1 MTEGR
6 ALDHPEL
13 LAGFRDEVR
22 GYLPVIRQGIEE
34 FSRLGDRG
42 CLVEPHRLVH
52 TIKGSASLLGL
63 PELAATAALGEV
75 ALERLMGSAAAAAAP
90 GRVLTELLPIVERLA
105 AGAGLAMS
113 PFGAVSGLHVPPSG
127 AAAGAAWA
135 APAADGAEIL
145 DGFRQEAAEYVSTA
159 ARLLRELERVPGDPA
174 PLTELRRVL
183 HTFKGVAAV
192 VGSARLAGL
201 CHRLEDV
208 AEASLAGPAPVSP
221 VTVDALFAGLAEME
235 ALVLGEPPATTDRS
249 VLPPPRTGNDE
260 EESAA
265 PERPRAV
272 RDDRRRLREV
282 LRLSGELVSNH
293 AAFEE
298 RFQGF
303 DRQLQ
308 ELELAV
314 ARLRQVA
321 RQIEGATE
329 SMALTGVAV
338 AAAARPQPAT
348 TGPHAAAFGPQSAT
362 AGPQPATAGPQPAT
376 AGNGE
381 AALFD
386 ALDLERYSGL
396 ELLSRSLGENAADL
410 SSIARELAG
419 DLDGAEADRRE
430 LKRLT
435 RGLQDQLVRLQLAPL
450 GTLAARLDR
459 TVRTTGAREG
469 KRVDFVLAG
478 EEVELDR
485 AILAGIADP
494 LLHLLRN
501 AVGHGIEPPAT
512 RRELGKP
519 ERGTVEVRARMEGSQ
534 VAIEVA
540 DDGAGLDWT
549 AIHAAA
555 AAAGVVAGAH
565 LLFEPGFT
573 TTAAADEI
581 SGRGV
586 GLDVVKTEVERL
598 RGSVTVQSHAG
609 AGATFTLRLP
619 QSLALARVVLV
630 RAAGETLAVPA
641 ASIAQ
646 VLRIPAQDPRIPTP
660 DAVGAAALDPGRVV
674 DAAGESFP
682 VRDLAELLALP
693 PGERSTARRSVLLL
707 AAGERRLALAVDDL
721 AGMFDAVVGGL
732 GTLLPRVRG
741 VSGAAVA
748 GDGRLLLVLNPAE
761 LLAVAASAQT
771 AAAQTAPQSTAAP
784 GAVRPAALVVDDS
797 LSVRRVLAGLL
808 RSAGWEV
815 QVARDGREALEILQA
830 AARLPAVAVV
840 DVEMPRMNGYELLAS
855 LRREP
860 ALHPLPVVFLTS
872 RAGEKHRAG
881 ALALGADGY
890 LVKPYEDAHLLAT
903 LARVARAEMPHAGA

>member
-1 MTEGR
+1 MNEGR
-6 ALDHPEL
+6 THDNPAL
-13 LAGFRDEVR
+13 LAGFREEVR
-22 GYLPVIRQGIEE
+22 GYLPVIRSGIEE
-34 FSRLGDRG
+34 FCRRADRDG
-42 CLVEPHRLVH
+42 LVEPHRLVH
-52 TIKGSASLLGL
+52 TIKGSAALLGL
-63 PELAATAALGEV
+63 PELAATATLGEA
-75 ALERLMGSAAAAAAP
+75 ALERLMDSAAGVADP
-90 GRVLTELLPIVERLA
+90 GLVLVELRPIVERLA
-105 AGAGLAMS
+105 AQAGLS
-113 PFGAVSGLHVPPSG
+113 VPSSGGSAGGG
-127 AAAGAAWA
+127 AAAADPADIARA
-135 APAADGAEIL
+135 APPADGTPIG
-145 DGFRQEAAEYVSTA
+145 DGFRQEAGEYVSTA
-159 ARLLRELERVPGDPA
+159 AQLLRAMRRAPGDLA

-183 HTFKGVAAV
+183 HTFKGAAAV
-192 VGSARLAGL
+192 VGFARLADL
-201 CHRLEDV
+201 CHRLEDA
-208 AEASLAGPAPVSP
+208 AEAALAGPVPLSP
-221 VTVDALFAGLAEME
+221 ATIDTLFAGLEEME
-235 ALVLGEPPATTDRS
+235 TLVLGEPPGAGDRTAA
-249 VLPPPRTGNDE
+249 PPRQRSDADDD
-260 EESAA
+260 ESAA

-282 LRLSGELVSNH
+282 LRLSGDLVSNH

-298 RFQGF
+298 RFQGLH
-303 DRQLQ
+303 RQLQ

-329 SMALTGVAV
+329 SMGFAG
-338 AAAARPQPAT
+338 AAAAAPGGPLPALQA
-348 TGPHAAAFGPQSAT
+348 P
-362 AGPQPATAGPQPAT
+362 AGG
-376 AGNGE
+376 GE
-381 AALFD
+381 AAGFD
-386 ALDLERYSGL
+386 VLELERYSSL
-396 ELLSRSLGENAADL
+396 DLLSRSLGENAADL

-419 DLDGAEADRRE
+419 DLDGAESDRRE

-435 RGLQDQLVRLQLAPL
+435 RGLQDQMLRLQLAPL

-459 TVRTTGAREG
+459 TVRATAARQA
-469 KRVDFVLAG
+469 KRVDLVLAG

-485 AILAGIADP
+485 AILAGIVDP

-501 AVGHGIEPPAT
+501 AVGHGIEPPAV

-519 ERGTVEVRARMEGSQ
+519 ERGRIDVRARLEGAQ

-549 AIHAAA
+549 AIHDAA

-573 TTAAADEI
+573 TATAVGEI

-598 RGSVTVQSHAG
+598 RGSVVVESRAG
-609 AGATFTLRLP
+609 AGTTFTLRLP

-641 ASIAQ
+641 ASVAQ
-646 VLRIPAQDPRIPTP
+646 VLRIQAP
-660 DAVGAAALDPGRVV
+660 DETGTAADPGQVS

-693 PGERSTARRSVLLL
+693 AGERQPTRRSVLLI

-721 AGMFDAVVGGL
+721 AGMYDAVVGGL
-732 GTLLPRVRG
+732 GTLLPRVHG
-741 VSGAAVA
+741 VSGATVA
-748 GDGRLLLVLNPAE
+748 ADGRLILVLNPAE
-761 LLAVAASAQT
+761 LLAVAASGRP
-771 AAAQTAPQSTAAP
+771 AAAQGAAAP
-784 GAVRPAALVVDDS
+784 GAERPAALVVDDS

-808 RSAGWEV
+808 RAAGWEV
-815 QVARDGREALEILQA
+815 QVARDGREALEMLQA
-830 AARLPAVAVV
+830 AAQLPAVAVV

-860 ALHPLPVVFLTS
+860 DLSPLPVVFLTS

-881 ALALGADGY
+881 ALALGADAY

-903 LARVARAEMPHAGA
+903 LARVARPTRPHAGA